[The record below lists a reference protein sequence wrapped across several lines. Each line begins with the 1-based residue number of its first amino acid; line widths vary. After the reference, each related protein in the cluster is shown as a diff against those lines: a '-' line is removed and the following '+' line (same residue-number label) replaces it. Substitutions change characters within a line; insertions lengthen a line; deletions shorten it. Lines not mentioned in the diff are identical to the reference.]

1 MKEKVGPGSESVI
14 SCMDPQIRIRDKTF
28 RIGDTESA
36 HNNYPEDISIFKHS
50 LPVGKLTLVISP
62 L

>member
-1 MKEKVGPGSESVI
+1 MKRIEAGSVLI
-14 SCMDPQIRIRDKTF
+14 STDPQIRIRKKRSGSGTP
-28 RIGDTESA
+28 ESI
-36 HNNYPEDISIFKHS
+36 NEYQEDISIFKQS